1 MVLSPCFLHVP
12 MVMIFWCMTRM
23 VLMLLAY
30 CMAFDN
36 RFTSSKNA
44 HLFTATNLIVCYE
57 GRAGFRCLL
66 VYLWFCCPKREWSN
80 GLCGYV
86 CSHLWFGMQRTMQTV
101 RFQQITIRTD
111 EDNSRFEDQ
120 HDDYNVIMA
129 KAIADRLAEVNSCLL
144 LMLVRTVTR

>member
-1 MVLSPCFLHVP
+1 
-12 MVMIFWCMTRM
+12 
-23 VLMLLAY
+23 
-30 CMAFDN
+30 
-36 RFTSSKNA
+36 
-44 HLFTATNLIVCYE
+44 
-57 GRAGFRCLL
+57 
-66 VYLWFCCPKREWSN
+66 
-80 GLCGYV
+80 
-86 CSHLWFGMQRTMQTV
+86 MQTV